1 MSEEPARKLLADEEF
16 IGKIVEKVYDKLR
29 NDELLRR
36 ADEILKTIRESV
48 GRIERIEEENK
59 RIWQE
64 IQSTKEEIKR
74 INERIERIEEE
85 NKRIWQEIQSTK
97 EEIKRINERIERI
110 EEENTRIWK
119 EIQRMNVSFSSFTS
133 RAGHY
138 IERTIME
145 LYKEALSLHGIDP
158 SAVKHATIVDEKGVV
173 SKGRKYEVDFYETD
187 DAIYVF
193 EVKNFADEGAVEQL
207 EIREKVFRS
216 LYQKPVRLFLIANSI
231 ERQVK
236 ETAESVG
243 ITVIA
248 GLVAED

>member
-85 NKRIWQEIQSTK
+85 NKRIWQEYRAPRRRSSGST
-97 EEIKRINERIERI
+97 N
-110 EEENTRIWK
+110 
-119 EIQRMNVSFSSFTS
+119 
-133 RAGHY
+133 G
-138 IERTIME
+138 
-145 LYKEALSLHGIDP
+145 
-158 SAVKHATIVDEKGVV
+158 
-173 SKGRKYEVDFYETD
+173 
-187 DAIYVF
+187 
-193 EVKNFADEGAVEQL
+193 
-207 EIREKVFRS
+207 
-216 LYQKPVRLFLIANSI
+216 
-231 ERQVK
+231 
-236 ETAESVG
+236 
-243 ITVIA
+243 
-248 GLVAED
+248 